1 MRGCCDEEA
10 APKERH
16 GAERSAL
23 TRNIHGG
30 WVRNQAKQAKMGER
44 YRASAFW
51 TGG

>member
-1 MRGCCDEEA
+1 MRGCCDEEV

-23 TRNIHGG
+23 ARNIHGA
-30 WVRNQAKQAKMGER
+30 WVRNLAMMGEK